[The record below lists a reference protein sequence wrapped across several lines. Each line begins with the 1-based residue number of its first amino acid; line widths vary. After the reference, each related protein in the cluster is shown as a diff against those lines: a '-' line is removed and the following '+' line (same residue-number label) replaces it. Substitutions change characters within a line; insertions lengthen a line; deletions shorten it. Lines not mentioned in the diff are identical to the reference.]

1 MISKISW
8 TPAGQGLCDYDRG
21 WSLVVKLSKIWRVH
35 VWQNYNEK
43 TQGATSIL
51 VTDVG
56 DEMCWRLFWDVGDVL
71 AISVT
76 NILYL
81 STLSSGTNIQ
91 KMLPTSKFC
100 HQHPKIVTNI
110 KSPTSTRHQHL
121 CSPHKVLPNF
131 CRVISQYRGRC
142 EKMSGFKSS
151 SISPLHN
158 RLKTLYIRGYF
169 RLCFGHFILVHR
181 MIRLNKGS

>member
-1 MISKISW
+1 MAHLTKKKPPGYI
-8 TPAGQGLCDYDRG
+8 
-21 WSLVVKLSKIWRVH
+21 
-35 VWQNYNEK
+35 
-43 TQGATSIL
+43 
-51 VTDVG
+51 DVG
-56 DEMCWRLFWDVGDVL
+56 DGCWRRNVL
-71 AISVT
+71 ET
-76 NILYL
+76 
-81 STLSSGTNIQ
+81 TLRCWFEMSPI
-91 KMLPTSKFC
+91 SKFC

-131 CRVISQYRGRC
+131 CRVISQYRGCC